1 MNGNLLPTFYK
12 TIGLIIGITTLIAFL
27 LNDFYIKWL
36 NVDQSR
42 FDLILKLVILIS
54 LVIIVFSKEK
64 YETKQISDLRLRE
77 LKGSISAGIIVFILD
92 SLKELIFWDGE
103 FDNISSFG
111 LLIIILILHLITFN
125 SNRNKL
131 IARS

>member
-1 MNGNLLPTFYK
+1 MIGKHLPIFYK

-36 NVDQSR
+36 NIDQSR

-64 YETKQISDLRLRE
+64 YETKQITDLRLRE
-77 LKGSISAGIIVFILD
+77 LKGSISAGITDETLN
-92 SLKELIFWDGE
+92 LI
-103 FDNISSFG
+103 
-111 LLIIILILHLITFN
+111 
-125 SNRNKL
+125 
-131 IARS
+131 

>member
-36 NVDQSR
+36 NIDQSR

-64 YETKQISDLRLRE
+64 YENKQISDLRLRE
-77 LKGSISAGIIVFILD
+77 LKGSIIAGIIVFILD

-103 FDNISSFG
+103 FGNISSFG